1 MMLGGGDSRTGPRR
15 TARRTLPGGTVFNG
29 TARAD
34 VKSVTIATPR
44 DVRTLI
50 PSRRAHA
57 FLAVYDGTF
66 PTGETVITTT
76 FTDGTTHVDRLPPGP

>member
-1 MMLGGGDSRTGPRR
+1 
-15 TARRTLPGGTVFNG
+15 VFNG
-29 TARAD
+29 TARD
-34 VKSVTIATPR
+34 DIKSVTIATPR

-57 FLAVYDGTF
+57 FIAVYDGTF

-76 FTDGTTHVDRLPPGP
+76 FTDGTTHVDRFGPGP